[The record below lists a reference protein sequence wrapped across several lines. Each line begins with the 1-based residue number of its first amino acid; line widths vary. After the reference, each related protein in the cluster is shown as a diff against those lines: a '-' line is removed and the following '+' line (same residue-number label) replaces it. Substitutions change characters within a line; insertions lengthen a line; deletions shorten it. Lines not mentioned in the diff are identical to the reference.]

1 MHDSSDSTNDDQ
13 GNDQRNDQQN
23 DQQNDRRNG
32 RVPAKTLR
40 EMLAPR
46 MPVSAAATASACA
59 FVLNRADG
67 TVTMVRTSTN
77 RVLPPI
83 AVGEEPWGAVA
94 TPDGRRLYV
103 SNPPSN
109 SVSVLDVSR
118 RAIVAA
124 IGVGQAPQGLAVT
137 PDGRRVYVANTDGDS
152 ISAIDTATNTVIG
165 HPIVAGHT
173 PWTLAITPDG
183 RKAYVTNASANS
195 VTAID
200 LATHTNVASIAV
212 DKLPLAIVIAPDG
225 RLAFV
230 ANAGSN
236 TVTPI
241 DLRSDT
247 AGTAVAVGVFPC
259 GVAITPD
266 GRLLCVANSS
276 SRSVTLIDV
285 GGDSGGR
292 GGSGGGGSGVSG
304 VGSVGGVSGVSGASG
319 VSSLAVVAH
328 IDVGDTP
335 AGVAIAA
342 DGRHAYVTLAGAHVM
357 VAIDLVERRAI
368 SPSIPVGASPSGPAM
383 GPPIVL
389 PDAQQPAVAFS
400 IEDDSDLT
408 ALGFGRFV
416 PFDGGALKLAG
427 PWHTNRSLSLLTH
440 GGWIDTNGFDAIVEG
455 DVINDGSLTKTG
467 EGSLTLCGAIEHRK
481 DTFVLEG
488 TLIVE
493 SGHDAPVF
501 VDGGVL
507 GGTGR
512 VRAVSVT
519 NGAINPGGR
528 RPGVLTAD
536 AVTFSPRAS
545 LIVDINGPVAGTDY
559 DRLDVKVAA
568 TLNEATLIA
577 RFGAVLAQGT
587 DLTILTNAQGTFA
600 NLPDGATVI
609 AANGQ
614 ELRITYTG
622 GGGRDVVLT
631 VL

>member
-1 MHDSSDSTNDDQ
+1 MHDTIGSTDD
-13 GNDQRNDQQN
+13 DLQN
-23 DQQNDRRNG
+23 E

-46 MPVSAAATASACA
+46 MPMSAAATASAGA

-67 TVTMVRTSTN
+67 TVTIVRTSTN

-83 AVGEEPWGAVA
+83 AIGEEPWGAAA
-94 TPDGRRLYV
+94 TPDGRLLYV
-103 SNPPSN
+103 SNAPSD
-109 SVSVLDVSR
+109 SVSVLDVAR
-118 RAIVAA
+118 RTIVAS
-124 IGVGQAPQGLAVT
+124 IVVGRAPQGLAVT

-165 HPIVAGHT
+165 HPIAAGST
-173 PWTLAITPDG
+173 PWTLAIAPDG
-183 RKAYVTNASANS
+183 RRAYVANASANS

-200 LATHTNVASIAV
+200 LATHTRVATIAV
-212 DKLPLAIVIAPDG
+212 GKLPLAIAIAPDG
-225 RLAFV
+225 RFAFV

-241 DLRSDT
+241 DLT
-247 AGTAVAVGVFPC
+247 TAIAAGTADTASIAGNAGIAGTAISVGVFPC
-259 GVAITPD
+259 SLAITPD
-266 GRLLCVANSS
+266 GRMLCVANSS
-276 SRSVTLIDV
+276 SQTVTLLDT
-285 GGDSGGR
+285 
-292 GGSGGGGSGVSG
+292 
-304 VGSVGGVSGVSGASG
+304 AA
-319 VSSLAVVAH
+319 LAVIAH

-342 DGRHAYVTLAGAHVM
+342 DGRHAYVTLASSHVM
-357 VAIDLVERRAI
+357 VAIDLAEQRAL
-368 SPSIPVGASPSGPAM
+368 SPSIPVGASPFGPAI

-389 PDAQQPAVAFS
+389 ADAQQPAAAFT
-400 IEDDSDLT
+400 IEHDADLT
-408 ALGFGRFV
+408 ARGFGRFV
-416 PFDGGALKLAG
+416 PFDGGALRLAG
-427 PWHTNRSLSLLTH
+427 PWHTNRHLSLLTH
-440 GGWIDTNGFDAIVEG
+440 GGWIDTNGFDVIVEG

-493 SGHDAPVF
+493 SRHDAPIF

-507 GGTGR
+507 GGSGR
-512 VRAVSVT
+512 VHAVSVT

-528 RPGVLTAD
+528 RPGILTAD
-536 AVTFSPRAS
+536 TVTFSPRAS
-545 LIVDINGPVAGTDY
+545 LIVDINGPVCGTDY
-559 DRLDVKVAA
+559 ARLDVIGAA

-577 RFGAVLAQGT
+577 RFGATLASGT
-587 DLTILTNAQGTFA
+587 ELTILTNAQGTFA
-600 NLPDGATVI
+600 NLPDGATVT

-614 ELRITYTG
+614 QLRITYSG
-622 GGGRDVVLT
+622 GNGRDVVLV